1 MALIAVAVMVLVAG
15 IAAVVIYMTRATPAG
30 TPAAGPQAGPQAG
43 SQAGPQAGTSSGKST
58 GNPSGSVPNVPKTGS
73 GTGQWIPGTA
83 TYYIASEGGP
93 VGADGSKLVA
103 FQSAAVPTAQYNGLV
118 HKHFEIQ
125 SVPGKTWKVVDQ
137 CPDKACK
144 TFDLFVGTSLS
155 SAHAI
160 PQWEKG
166 NIPIQY
172 RWVT

>member
-1 MALIAVAVMVLVAG
+1 MALIAVAVMVLVTG
-15 IAAVVIYMTRATPAG
+15 IAAVVIYMTRAVPASTPAG
-30 TPAAGPQAGPQAG
+30 T
-43 SQAGPQAGTSSGKST
+43 QAGTPSGNLT
-58 GNPSGSVPNVPKTGS
+58 GNPKVSTPHTHTPSGNVPKTGS
-73 GTGQWIPGTA
+73 GQWIPGTA

-144 TFDLFVGTSLS
+144 TFDLFVGTSLT